1 MSDVCLNFSCIRVDK
16 ERTDYE
22 ESAIVQP
29 LFTDNEVEDFDIFEV
44 RYCICTSSEIVRFG
58 KLPAA
63 LDYVKTL

>member
-1 MSDVCLNFSCIRVDK
+1 M
-16 ERTDYE
+16 TDYE
-22 ESAIVQP
+22 ESAIVQS